1 MRGAVRVM
9 RARTHA
15 ECAMA
20 SDGSL
25 RVLVTG
31 ASGYLGQ
38 FLLDEILRNGGTAGG
53 RRILAAGTYSSRAES
68 IPAGVLAGVCL
79 CVCACV
85 CMRVYAC
92 AVAATHGAPAQTSSL
107 NASVHVG
114 ACMCSAS

>member
-1 MRGAVRVM
+1 
-9 RARTHA
+9 
-15 ECAMA
+15 MA

-68 IPAGVLAGVCL
+68 IPAGVLAGVCVCVCL
-79 CVCACV
+79 CVHASTCVRGSSDARCTCADVLRPECTWARARG
-85 CMRVYAC
+85 RVYVQCILTCKTA
-92 AVAATHGAPAQTSSL
+92 HLLQGA
-107 NASVHVG
+107 
-114 ACMCSAS
+114 